1 MPAPDLV
8 VAGAG
13 IIGLCCATAAA
24 RRGLT
29 VALAGQPRSG
39 EASAAAAGMLAPSV
53 EKAAGPAHRFALAA
67 RDFYPS
73 YLEDLADLTGI
84 RVPLNRLGVLQVA
97 LTEKGVTGLRKA
109 ASLESQ
115 WIDRTA
121 LGLLEPTLAHA
132 LGGVLNPDD
141 GSVDNVIL
149 LAALEELVTRTAG
162 IRRVAGAV
170 TSVAA
175 STGSASVT
183 LDSGEVITAG
193 YVALAPGAWGGQVAG
208 APYLAA
214 VSPSRGQL
222 VSYDAIGLRHVT
234 YGPRGYLVPR
244 TAGTLLAGSTM
255 ENVGFTPGTTPEGIA
270 RVRSAAEEIAPAL
283 AVSGVNATWAGL
295 RPVTPDMLPILGAD
309 PENRRIVYA
318 CGHSRNGILLAP
330 LTGESV
336 AELVTEEPLSHDLSQ
351 FHPAR
356 FSG

>member
-13 IIGLCCATAAA
+13 VIGLCSATAAA

-29 VALAGQPRSG
+29 VILVGQPRSG

-53 EKAAGPAHRFALAA
+53 EKSAGPAHRFALAA

-73 YLEDLADLTGI
+73 YLEDLAELTGI

-97 LTEKGVTGLRKA
+97 LTEKGVTGLRRT
-109 ASLESQ
+109 ASPESQ
-115 WIDRTA
+115 WIDRP
-121 LGLLEPTLAHA
+121 GLASLEPTLSHA
-132 LGGVLNPDD
+132 LGAVLNPED

-149 LAALEELVTRTAG
+149 LAALEELVQRTPA
-162 IRRVAGAV
+162 IQRVAAAV
-170 TSVAA
+170 TGVS
-175 STGSASVT
+175 SGIGSASVR
-183 LDSGEVITAG
+183 LDTGEVIAAG
-193 YVALAPGAWGGQVAG
+193 HVALAPGAWGGQVEG

-244 TAGTLLAGSTM
+244 TAGSLVAGSTT
-255 ENVGFTPGTTPEGIA
+255 ENVGFSPGTTPEGIA

-283 AVSGVNATWAGL
+283 AVSGVNASWAGL

-309 PENRRIVYA
+309 PENSRIVYA
-318 CGHSRNGILLAP
+318 CGHSRNGILMAP
-330 LTGESV
+330 LTGETV
-336 AELVTEEPLSHDLSQ
+336 AQLVTEEPLLHDLSQ